1 MLDTLGHYKILD
13 RIGEGALGAL
23 YRARDTRLGRTVAI
37 RLVHADISS
46 DPDRLAR
53 FLDAARA
60 SATVSHPNIAALYEV
75 GEDGGSHYLA
85 CEFVAGQPLRRLI
98 AGSALNARRAIDLT
112 VQVADA
118 LADAYASDSVHGD
131 IRPET
136 IIVTTKGNAKLLD
149 FGLAAWTAGG
159 RAHAQKADHQA
170 DIRSLGAVCY
180 EMLTGRPPSDS
191 RAPSEVDPHLPREL
205 DPIVLKAMDET
216 ASYQAS
222 ATMAAELRSVAAIL
236 DVRSE
241 VAKESSVAAPRGSRR
256 REVTAWLVVLALLG
270 ALAWVVWTATGV
282 RCV

>member
-1 MLDTLGHYKILD
+1 MLDALGHYKILD
-13 RIGEGALGAL
+13 RIGDGGIGAL

-37 RLVHADISS
+37 RVVNADISG

-60 SATVSHPNIAALYEV
+60 ASGISHPNIAALYEV
-75 GEDGGSHYLA
+75 GEDGESHYLA

-98 AGSALNARRAIDLT
+98 AGSALNPRRAIDLT
-112 VQVADA
+112 VQIADA
-118 LADAYASDSVHGD
+118 LADAHASDSVHGD

-149 FGLAAWTAGG
+149 FGLASWTAGG
-159 RAHAQKADHQA
+159 RARAQKADHQA
-170 DIRSLGAVCY
+170 DIRSLGEVLF
-180 EMLTGRPPSDS
+180 EMLTGRPPSDL

-205 DPIVLKAMDET
+205 DPIVLKARDAT
-216 ASYQAS
+216 DPYQAS

-241 VAKESSVAAPRGSRR
+241 VAKEGAIAPPRGSRR
-256 REVTAWLVVLALLG
+256 REATAWLVVLALLA

-282 RCV
+282 R